1 MADSICKNLETRY
14 MKRLILLLL
23 LATPMFS
30 FAQKVDLN
38 LLQGEWVL
46 GDIQSKDSVWVSA
59 NPDGQG
65 NISANGKII
74 TKNYEEK
81 KISLVEYMLK
91 SMTCGLTK
99 FVFKGM
105 QFEFYRNNELTF
117 AGKFIVKGNKII
129 LEYQSGPDEKTKE
142 NTLVS
147 LSANKLVLASESKEK
162 PVLLAF
168 SKK

>member
-65 NISANGKII
+65 NISANGKNI

-81 KISLVEYMLK
+81 KISLVEYMQQ

-99 FVFKGM
+99 FVFKGE